1 MSGKPAKVALITG
14 GGRGLGRIMALELL
28 KAGHRVVLSSTDLP
42 SLQAVATES
51 GAGPSRVAVMLANL
65 AVAGEAERLAE
76 HAQQPFGQIDM
87 LFNNAGM
94 SVTSLRTDAL
104 EKPYRFWESN
114 RATMEKFF
122 AVNTIAGMVLAVKLA
137 PLMMQRGWGRIVANT
152 TSLDTMLKQSL
163 YGGSKAALEAET
175 AVMARDL
182 AGSGVTANV
191 LVPGGGTGTRM
202 TDLLGLPR
210 NVLIHESVMAA
221 PAAFL
226 ASDASDDF
234 TARRILANRWQKDLP
249 PHAAAMAASDPI
261 AWTGVGIQ
269 GVQPAAADRL
279 VK

>member
-1 MSGKPAKVALITG
+1 MSGKASRVALITG

-42 SLQAVATES
+42 SLQAVAAES

-226 ASDASDDF
+226 ASDESNDF
-234 TARRILANRWQKDLP
+234 TARRLLANRWQKDLP

-261 AWTGVGIQ
+261 AWTGVGTQ
-269 GVQPAAADRL
+269 GVQPAAADKL